1 MVIITKVI
9 SINVNF
15 KVNPIDDVLKDI
27 QVKYDSSINKN
38 LQAGTV
44 VTELEM
50 LLEAERRKAK
60 ELREKLE
67 HDLDNERKARI
78 DFENKLLRLKNEAGN
93 REMYVSELDYK
104 VFNLLLKYLGQHFD
118 LRKRGLEIRESR
130 YKRRIESF
138 IRNLHF
144 KNKRDGR

>member
-1 MVIITKVI
+1 
-9 SINVNF
+9 
-15 KVNPIDDVLKDI
+15 
-27 QVKYDSSINKN
+27 
-38 LQAGTV
+38 
-44 VTELEM
+44 M

-104 VFNLLLKYLGQHFD
+104 VFNLLLKYLG
-118 LRKRGLEIRESR
+118 
-130 YKRRIESF
+130 
-138 IRNLHF
+138 
-144 KNKRDGR
+144 